1 MKKLFSILCM
11 SLVMLSAHAE
21 EPMKWGYY
29 TGEYSGLQGVGVQAI
44 AAYAAGFLVPA
55 DEHLNGSSIV
65 AFNVPFQSLTNLTNV
80 SVWVADPV
88 SKEILMEQTVT
99 KEQLAANAYA
109 KVALTEP
116 YTITSN
122 VLVGYSFAV
131 SKASASADQFP
142 VLYGATSVSSN
153 AMWLGFQN
161 NSTTCSL
168 SSLEDYTG
176 QFGALGLNIDVE
188 GANYADYDIAGAFAD
203 DFYTT
208 PGTEGEQTLVL
219 SSNGKKAVS
228 SVELEIHL
236 DGKTDTKTLN
246 VTIPGGINQAAKLK
260 LPLEGPAELGDY
272 EVTAYVKKVNG
283 EPNSKAEEAF
293 TATLHNVD
301 RIIVRRAIMEEFTG
315 TGCGYCPRGIAGMKL
330 MREVYGDRFIGIALH
345 WYNSNDPMYNKNY
358 ASLSFGGA
366 PSCRI
371 DRGNETDPYYGDGNN
386 PGGIAD
392 VIDKA
397 LAKAAEVD
405 IELTAAYTDE
415 TCDSVVLTAN
425 TTAIVDGTYKLFFVL
440 TADSLQGSTSSW
452 KQSNYYA
459 SNSAGGDENMAPF
472 CKNGEYG
479 KSSFFYPFED
489 VMIGSSFKST
499 SNKAP
504 ELGALAAGESKE
516 ISYTVALPTK
526 AALREV
532 VNNSLDKVFGI
543 AVVTNSKNKIANAIR
558 VHIDYEYP
566 GTALENVS
574 AEAAAN
580 KTLENGQMVI
590 VREGKKYNVQGM
602 VIE

>member
-1 MKKLFSILCM
+1 MKKFFSILCM
-11 SLVMLSAHAE
+11 SLMMLGAHAE
-21 EPMKWGYY
+21 DPMKWGYY
-29 TGEYSGLQGVGVQAI
+29 TGEYSGLQGVGVGAI

-55 DEHLNGSSIV
+55 DEHLNGAQIV
-65 AFNVPFQSLTNLTNV
+65 AFNVPFQSLTNLTDV
-80 SVWVADPV
+80 SVWVADAAT
-88 SKEILMEQTVT
+88 KEVLMEQGVD
-99 KEQLAANAYA
+99 KSALATNAYA
-109 KVALTEP
+109 KITLEEP
-116 YTITSN
+116 YTISSN

-131 SKASASADQFP
+131 SKASAQADQYP
-142 VLYGATSVSSN
+142 VLFGETSVTSN
-153 AMWLGFQN
+153 AMLLGYT
-161 NSTTCSL
+161 SGTTCPL
-168 SSLEDYTG
+168 SKLEDYTG

-366 PSCRI
+366 PSCKI
-371 DRGNETDPYYGDGNN
+371 DRGAETDPYYGDGNT

-472 CKNGEYG
+472 CKGGEYG

-526 AALREV
+526 AAIREV